1 MQDYDEFV
9 NKFKP
14 KKTTDDC
21 YTPPAIY
28 EAVLSW
34 CEKEYGID
42 RASVIRPF
50 KPGGGYQRED
60 YTGRV
65 VVDNPPFSILAQIV
79 DWYNERGIKYFLF
92 APSLTALGHSY
103 RKGTCCVFVNARIT
117 YENGA
122 QVRTAFLTNMD
133 DCIIRSAC
141 DLSRELDEINT
152 QLKCEKAYG
161 RTQLR
166 KGAVAKYNYPDEL
179 VTSARL
185 GNLAAK
191 GVEFKIKRAH
201 FVRQLDAQKP
211 LKKVIFGAGLLIS
224 TKDAQALKAQEA
236 QLQAAAA
243 IRAQGVQ
250 LQDGAYSFE
259 LSERERAIVDNL

>member
-9 NKFKP
+9 DKFKP

-79 DWYNERGIKYFLF
+79 DWYNEHGIKYFLF
-92 APSLTALGHSY
+92 APSLTALNY
-103 RKGTCCVFVNARIT
+103 AQRKGVCFVFVDARIT

-133 DCIIRSAC
+133 DCITRSAC
-141 DLSRELDEINT
+141 DLSRELDKVNKQVKE
-152 QLKCEKAYG
+152 EKTYS

-179 VTSARL
+179 MTSARL

-191 GVEFKIKRAH
+191 GVKFKIKRAH
-201 FVRQLDAQKP
+201 FVRQLDAQKL
-211 LKKVIFGAGLLIS
+211 LKKSIFGCGLLIS
-224 TKDAQALKAQEA
+224 RKDVADIRAQEKR
-236 QLQAAAA
+236 LQEAA
-243 IRAQGVQ
+243 IRVQGVQ
-250 LQDGAYSFE
+250 LQDGAYNFE
-259 LSERERAIVDNL
+259 LSEREKAIVDNL